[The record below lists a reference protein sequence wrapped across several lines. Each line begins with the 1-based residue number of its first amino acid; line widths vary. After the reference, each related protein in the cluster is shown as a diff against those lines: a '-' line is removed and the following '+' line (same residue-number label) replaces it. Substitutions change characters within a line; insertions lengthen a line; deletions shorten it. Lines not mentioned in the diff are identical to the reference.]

1 MFGELEVAARDPTY
15 VVSGKP
21 NTLFLCF
28 GSSSESRG
36 QGSSDRRRLHPE
48 ALSSYQY
55 FQSSWPKQVV
65 YQMDCGR
72 EVSCPDPA
80 THMLYVQEQVIYTY
94 LLWTVDT
101 CYMGSLNI
109 ILVINIESLFTFHCK
124 FGSFPTTIGSFQMV
138 SLPAYLGPEVY
149 FSVK

>member
-1 MFGELEVAARDPTY
+1 MFGELEVVARDTTY
-15 VVSGKP
+15 LVSGKT

-94 LLWTVDT
+94 LL
-101 CYMGSLNI
+101 
-109 ILVINIESLFTFHCK
+109 
-124 FGSFPTTIGSFQMV
+124 
-138 SLPAYLGPEVY
+138 
-149 FSVK
+149 